1 MNGKSPDM
9 RSQGLI
15 ELSTLSNGSTH
26 LGLVMDWDA
35 LGRLLVYEDHE
46 QIWEEH
52 QRMETPLTHP
62 QLLVNKHVVIFGAG
76 GAIGQAVAKEF
87 AAQGA
92 TVFLSC
98 RRFAAVEQVVAAIH
112 HNDGIAYAA
121 EVDALDEQAVQ
132 AYLDGVAK
140 KAGSIDIL
148 LNVMGP
154 QAKDYGEG
162 TSTLELPL
170 EQFLVPLS
178 TMLPSQF
185 ITARAA
191 ARHMV
196 RQHSGVILFV
206 TAVPGRGAPNST
218 AIGTAFGA
226 MESLLRCLAADLGP
240 AGVRVVGIRS
250 GGMVDTRTI
259 QQAFEHVAHTQ
270 GIAQAQV
277 VDRSEQATLLG
288 RLPRVAD
295 TARLAAFLT
304 SDGAATITRAIVNA
318 SSGGVI
324 D

>member
-1 MNGKSPDM
+1 MSLRP
-9 RSQGLI
+9 
-15 ELSTLSNGSTH
+15 
-26 LGLVMDWDA
+26 LVQED
-35 LGRLLVYEDHE
+35 YEKA
-46 QIWEEH
+46 WEEH
-52 QRMETPLTHP
+52 EQMETPMTHPALLTHK
-62 QLLVNKHVVIFGAG
+62 QAVIFGAG
-76 GAIGQAVAKEF
+76 GAIGQAMAKEF
-87 AAQGA
+87 AALGA
-92 TVFLSC
+92 TVFLSGRRLAEISQVAVKIC
-98 RRFAAVEQVVAAIH
+98 R
-112 HNDGIAYAA
+112 DGGVAYAA

-132 AYLDGVAK
+132 TYLDGVAK
-140 KAGSIDIL
+140 EAGSIDIL

-170 EQFLVPLS
+170 KQFLVPLS

-196 RQHSGVILFV
+196 RQQEGVILFV
-206 TAVPGRGAPNST
+206 TAVPSRGAPNS
-218 AIGTAFGA
+218 TAFGA

-270 GIAQAQV
+270 GISQAQV
-277 VDRSEQATLLG
+277 VARSEQATLLG

-295 TARLAAFLT
+295 TARLAAYLA
-304 SDGAATITRAIVNA
+304 SDGARTITGAIVNA
-318 SSGGVI
+318 SSGRVI